1 MTRGWLALVLAA
13 AACSPAVSDPQSA
26 TPTEETVAL
35 LGSMATLVGVVIDKP
50 HVMTWARKIDSG
62 EAPLGKYIDELLAS
76 ERFAGEVVPALVFNA
91 YVNVRNYFALPA
103 ALVLKRSPEVN
114 APLYLRAPCTAT
126 EAVTVRPWWDLG
138 TEVRVC
144 PDAYRPEKWSMAAH
158 EHTYR
163 TRSVLTCD
171 SQIGSPELETSSL
184 CGCGPN
190 LIRCLRDEQQYNQF
204 NASLIHE
211 VKRTTAYVVQHDLPM
226 ASLFTDTATFRD
238 RNAELYY
245 RRQKINA
252 LEIGDVERELAD
264 LDAWPRDGKWA
275 PRDEVSPGQHAG
287 VLTSPQILHW
297 FPDRRQRQRA
307 YYEVL
312 WCTLRNSFGAT
323 THKVL
328 ELNTG
333 NNSFVTDSWQKLAHT
348 DLCTNCHA
356 RLDYGFQFFM
366 GYPDSRAST
375 HFNPALAS
383 TASGPLY
390 GTDIADHR
398 GDALLTPLGFAK
410 LATAQPDFKACMAN
424 HFVSYVLGERATADD
439 VRAIEA
445 AVEHT
450 GTFKPPMK
458 IALERYA
465 EHHRREALA
474 AAAAAPAKAAP
485 ARKGAKGSVVVSAA
499 LRAKLDALC
508 TDCHDEAV
516 YTDDPDDADRPYDLR
531 GAELP
536 RALVVRMTDQ
546 VAFSMMPKDQTLT
559 PHAREELVRLL
570 IGALWTD
577 PVARAEAE
585 RHYVGRSRGLPAHQ
599 LDNAIHAIDQL
610 AGARSDIKWGA
621 IERALWSDQTTITP
635 GYLAITG
642 LEALR
647 ACARSAE
654 GRGAE
659 LDACLLRA
667 TAVHALSRWTPPARP
682 R

>member
-1 MTRGWLALVLAA
+1 MRRGLAIVLGV
-13 AACSPAVSDPQSA
+13 AACSSAASNPQPTTA
-26 TPTEETVAL
+26 TEDTVAL
-35 LGSMATLVGVVIDKP
+35 LGSMATLVGVVADPP
-50 HVMTWARKIDSG
+50 HLTKWARKIDG
-62 EAPLGKYIDELLAS
+62 GQVPLASYIDELLAS
-76 ERFAGEVVPALVFNA
+76 DRFAREVVPALVFGA
-91 YVNVRNYFALPA
+91 YVNVRNYYALPSA
-103 ALVLKRSPEVN
+103 FVLKRSPETN
-114 APLYLRAPCTAT
+114 APLYLRAPCTST
-126 EAVTVRPWWDLG
+126 EAVTVHPWWDLG

-190 LIRCLRDEQQYNQF
+190 LIRCLRDEQQYSEF
-204 NASLIHE
+204 TASLMNE
-211 VKRTTAYVVQHDLPM
+211 VKQTTAYVVQHDLPM
-226 ASLFTDTATFRD
+226 ASLFTESATFRD
-238 RNAELYY
+238 RNVELYY

-252 LEIGDVERELAD
+252 LEIKDVEPELAD

-275 PRDEVSPGQHAG
+275 IRDEVSAGQHAG
-287 VLTSPQILHW
+287 LLTSPQILHW
-297 FPDRRQRQRA
+297 LPDRRQRQRA
-307 YYEVL
+307 YYEML
-312 WCTLRNSFGAT
+312 WCNLRNSFGAT

-348 DLCTNCHA
+348 ELCTNCHA

-390 GTDIADHR
+390 GTDLADHR
-398 GDALLTPLGFAK
+398 GEAPLTPIGFAK
-410 LATAQPDFKACMAN
+410 LATAQPDFKACMAS

-439 VRAIEA
+439 LRAIEA

-465 EHHRREALA
+465 EHHRQEARA
-474 AAAAAPAKAAP
+474 AKTEAPAKAAP
-485 ARKGAKGSVVVSAA
+485 ARKGAKGSVVVSSA
-499 LRAKLDALC
+499 LRTKLDALC
-508 TDCHDEAV
+508 TDCHDEV
-516 YTDDPDDADRPYDLR
+516 PYTDNPDADDQPYDLR
-531 GAELP
+531 GGELP
-536 RALVVRMTDQ
+536 RALVVQMTDQ
-546 VAFSMMPKDQTLT
+546 VAFGMMPKDQTLAAR
-559 PHAREELVRLL
+559 AREDLVRLL
-570 IGALWTD
+570 IGTLWTD
-577 PVARAEAE
+577 PAARTEAE
-585 RHYVGRSRGLPAHQ
+585 RYYLGRSRGLPAHQ
-599 LDNAIHAIDQL
+599 LDNAIHAIDRL

-621 IERALWSDQTTITP
+621 IERAIWSDQATITP
-635 GYLAITG
+635 GFLAVTG

-654 GRGAE
+654 GEGAQ

-667 TAVHALSRWTPPARP
+667 TAVHALSRWTPPAHP

>member
-1 MTRGWLALVLAA
+1 MTRGLLIVLAA
-13 AACSPAVSDPQSA
+13 AACSSAASEPQA
-26 TPTEETVAL
+26 TTPTEETVAL
-35 LGSMATLVGVVIDKP
+35 LGSMATLVGVVADPP
-50 HVMTWARKIDSG
+50 HLTKWARKIDSG
-62 EAPLGKYIDELLAS
+62 ETPLASYIDELLAS
-76 ERFAGEVVPALVFNA
+76 DRFAGEVVPALVFGA
-91 YVNVRNYFALPA
+91 YVNVRNYFALP
-103 ALVLKRSPEVN
+103 LEFVLKRSAEIN
-114 APLYLRAPCTAT
+114 APFYLRAPCSPT
-126 EAVTVRPWWDLG
+126 EAVAVHPWWDLSA
-138 TEVRVC
+138 EVRVC
-144 PDAYRPEKWSMAAH
+144 PDAYRPDKWTMAAH

-163 TRSVLTCD
+163 TRTVLTCD

-190 LIRCLRDEQQYNQF
+190 LIRCLRDEQQYQQF
-204 NASLIHE
+204 SASMMKE
-211 VKRTTAYVVQHDLPM
+211 VKQTTAYVVQHDLPM
-226 ASLFTDTATFRD
+226 ASLFTETATFRD
-238 RNAELYY
+238 RNVELYY

-252 LEIGDVERELAD
+252 LEIKDVETELAD

-275 PRDEVSPGQHAG
+275 ARNEVSRGQHAG
-287 VLTSPQILHW
+287 LLTAPQILHW
-297 FPDRRQRQRA
+297 LPDRRQRQRA

-312 WCTLRNSFGAT
+312 WCNLRNSFGAT
-323 THKVL
+323 TSKVL
-328 ELNTG
+328 EINTG
-333 NNSFVTDSWQKLAHT
+333 NNSFATDSWQKLAHT

-398 GDALLTPLGFAK
+398 GEAPLTPVGFAK
-410 LATAQPDFKACMAN
+410 LATGQPDFKACMAH

-465 EHHRREALA
+465 DRHRQEALA
-474 AAAAAPAKAAP
+474 TTTAAPAKAAA
-485 ARKGAKGSVVVSAA
+485 ARTGAKGSVVVSAA
-499 LRAKLDALC
+499 LRTKLDAFC
-508 TDCHDEAV
+508 TDCHDEAP
-516 YTDDPDDADRPYDLR
+516 YTDNPDGDDRPYDLR

-536 RALVVRMTDQ
+536 RALVVQMTDQ
-546 VAFSMMPKDQTLT
+546 VAFAMMPKDQTLA

-570 IGALWTD
+570 IGSLWTA
-577 PVARAEAE
+577 PAARTEAE
-585 RHYVGRSRGLPAHQ
+585 RHYLGRSRGLPAHQ
-599 LDNAIHAIDQL
+599 LDNAIHAIDQI
-610 AGARSDIKWGA
+610 AGARSDIQWGA
-621 IERALWSDQTTITP
+621 IERAIWSDQMTITP
-635 GYLAITG
+635 GYLAVTG
-642 LEALR
+642 IEALR
-647 ACARSAE
+647 ACARSAQ
-654 GRGAE
+654 GRSAE

-667 TAVHALSRWTPPARP
+667 TAVHALSRWTPPAHP